1 MYFFYTIEEIKQFS
15 IFSHI
20 DFTGLTGVQ
29 EIYLTVL
36 VNAYYL
42 MLLAFVIMIIYKVV
56 MRIYDAIF

>member
-20 DFTGLTGVQ
+20 DFSTLTGIQ
-29 EIYLTVL
+29 EVYLTVL

-56 MRIYDAIF
+56 MRVYDAIF